1 MKIQEFAK
9 HLDEPR
15 EIGKKKQKVSSSD
28 MKKLKNK
35 AFEMYRE
42 MLNQPNYIRNVA
54 PVPANQEDGEHKYY
68 NPDVKESSTSFKPE
82 KRRKLKPGEIEIMKG
97 RGNRQT
103 WFYVKNKNDA
113 KTLIR
118 LGRNY
123 AFPTGITKNNSREKF
138 DKDFFINEGWSDKY
152 KKSINCNNP
161 KGFSQKAH
169 CAGRT
174 KRETIMNLKSLI
186 QQTIKEVL
194 SENEKETKVGNY
206 ETKYFHMCPGAKGL
220 FDGIEDKDVNMDIAE
235 RSAMLQDALFFIEK
249 HILEDDETGSPEG
262 YMLVAN
268 NLATNI
274 MAMAKMM
281 GLEKEHH
288 YIQGHI
294 DTIKKALSGEDTKS
308 TADKLGESLNIF
320 FEENKPTN
328 PSKWSY
334 YKSQAKKKFDVY
346 PSAYAN
352 AWAAKKY
359 KAAGGGWRKG

>member
-1 MKIQEFAK
+1 
-9 HLDEPR
+9 
-15 EIGKKKQKVSSSD
+15 
-28 MKKLKNK
+28 
-35 AFEMYRE
+35 
-42 MLNQPNYIRNVA
+42 MLNKPNYIRNVA
-54 PVPANQEDGEHKYY
+54 PVPANQKDGEHQYY
-68 NPDVKESSTSFKPE
+68 NPEVE
-82 KRRKLKPGEIEIMKG
+82 
-97 RGNRQT
+97 
-103 WFYVKNKNDA
+103 
-113 KTLIR
+113 
-118 LGRNY
+118 
-123 AFPTGITKNNSREKF
+123 
-138 DKDFFINEGWSDKY
+138 EGWSDKY

-169 CAGRT
+169 CAGRK

-194 SENEKETKVGNY
+194 AENEKETKVGNY

-220 FDGIEDKDVNMDIAE
+220 FDGIESKVKNMDIAV

-308 TADKLGESLNIF
+308 TADKLGETLNLF
-320 FEENKPTN
+320 LEKNTPTN

-352 AWAAKKY
+352 AWAAKQY